1 MTGIEAAQVAVNIAD
16 LRGFA
21 AEVRMVAGRRE
32 PDRTPLAAAL
42 HLVADSAEAT
52 ALRLVNGD
60 EPTSYTEDDMMVI
73 MMLAGYM
80 SGQGGIT
87 QAHELINHLITEN
100 EGDPRGGDDG
110 TQDH

>member
-1 MTGIEAAQVAVNIAD
+1 MTGLDVAELVASIAD

-42 HLVADSAEAT
+42 HVVADAAEAT
-52 ALRLVNGD
+52 AARLVAGE
-60 EPTSYTEDDMMVI
+60 EPTSFTEDDMMVI

-87 QAHELINHLITEN
+87 QAHELINHLIAEH
-100 EGDPRGGDDG
+100 EGESRGGDDG
-110 TQDH
+110 Q

>member
-1 MTGIEAAQVAVNIAD
+1 MTGIEAVHVAANISD

-42 HLVADSAEAT
+42 HLVADAAEAT
-52 ALRLVNGD
+52 ATRLVNGD
-60 EPTSYTEDDMMVI
+60 DPTSYTEDDMMVI

-87 QAHELINHLITEN
+87 QAHALINHLITEN
-100 EGDPRGGDDG
+100 EGETRGGDDG
-110 TQDH
+110 Q

>member
-1 MTGIEAAQVAVNIAD
+1 VTGIEPAYVAANITD

-42 HLVADSAEAT
+42 HVVADAAEAV
-52 ALRLVNGD
+52 ADRLVNGD
-60 EPTSYTEDDMMVI
+60 DPTSYTEDDMMVI

-87 QAHELINHLITEN
+87 QARELINHLITEN
-100 EGDPRGGDDG
+100 EGATQGGDDV
-110 TQDH
+110 